1 MEFAAD
7 DGTGMGYSVGSLAG
21 TTEINFAF
29 NAKVGV
35 LSKTYSCYGLESTF
49 V

>member
-1 MEFAAD
+1 MVFFAD

-21 TTEINFAF
+21 PAEINFAF

-35 LSKTYSCYGLESTF
+35 LSKTDSYYRLEPIF